1 MIEMAN
7 KPELAR
13 KGEDANAWAERLEPT
28 TDVCKLEQ
36 SGKVALYQLKDKAS
50 YNDPHGRE
58 PLYAVWVGK
67 KMVHCMPG
75 YIWGWKAYEREVN
88 GK

>member
-1 MIEMAN
+1 MAN

-13 KGEDANAWAERLEPT
+13 KGETVEAWAERLEPT
-28 TDVCKLEQ
+28 TEVFELECC
-36 SGKVALYQLKDKAS
+36 GKVSLYQLKDKAS
-50 YNDPHGRE
+50 YNNPLGKE

-67 KMVHCMPG
+67 KMVHCMAG
-75 YIWGWKAYEREVN
+75 YIWGYKAYEREVK

>member
-1 MIEMAN
+1 MAT
-7 KPELAR
+7 KPEVPR
-13 KGEDANAWAERLEPT
+13 KGETVAEWAERLEPT
-28 TDVCKLEQ
+28 TEVFKLEE

-50 YNDPHGRE
+50 YNDPLGRE

-67 KMVHCMPG
+67 KMVHCMAG

>member
-1 MIEMAN
+1 MA

-28 TDVCKLEQ
+28 TEVFKLEQ
-36 SGKVALYQLKDKAS
+36 SGNVALYQLKDKAS
-50 YNDPHGRE
+50 YNDPFGKE

-67 KMVHCMPG
+67 KMVHCMAG
-75 YIWGWKAYEREVN
+75 YTWGWKAYEREVRNN

>member
-1 MIEMAN
+1 MAN

-13 KGEDANAWAERLEPT
+13 KGETVEEWAERLEPT
-28 TDVCKLEQ
+28 TEVFILEK

-50 YNDPHGRE
+50 YNDPLGKE

-67 KMVHCMPG
+67 KMVHCMAG
-75 YIWGWKAYEREVN
+75 YIWG
-88 GK
+88 

>member
-1 MIEMAN
+1 MAN

-13 KGEDANAWAERLEPT
+13 KGESVEAWAERLEPT
-28 TDVCKLEQ
+28 TEVFKLEQ
-36 SGKVALYQLKDKAS
+36 SGKVSLYQLKDKAS
-50 YNDPHGRE
+50 YNNPLGKE

-67 KMVHCMPG
+67 KMIHCMPG
-75 YIWGWKAYEREVN
+75 YIWAWKVYEREVS

>member
-1 MIEMAN
+1 MAN

-13 KGEDANAWAERLEPT
+13 KGETVAEWAERLEPT
-28 TDVCKLEQ
+28 TEVFKLQQ

-50 YNDPHGRE
+50 YNNLLGKE

-67 KMVHCMPG
+67 KMVHCMEG
-75 YIWGWKAYEREVN
+75 YVWGYKAYEREVN

>member
-1 MIEMAN
+1 MAN

-13 KGEDANAWAERLEPT
+13 KGETVAEWAERLEPT
-28 TDVCKLEQ
+28 TEVFKLEEC
-36 SGKVALYQLKDKAS
+36 GKVALYQLKDKAS
-50 YNDPHGRE
+50 YNDPLGRE

-75 YIWGWKAYEREVN
+75 YIWGWKSYEREVN
-88 GK
+88 RK